1 MKHWQQFQWLSWR
14 RLELAFLGIYA
25 LLFYAFAVKRSVD
38 LSRDFSQ
45 GKQQVKLWGLQQGWI
60 SKQLID
66 LSDSQWRNF
75 RGNLPVLTAVMAG
88 FTLLGFAL
96 GQGFGF
102 GGKGRSRFWLL
113 VSLIYVLYLHGAC
126 VIFIVAI
133 ALGNYAIVKCAGG
146 TRLFPIALWSYNL
159 AFLIGN
165 RVYEGYSF
173 ASLGEHWAILDEY
186 RGAFRWHISFNMIM
200 LRMVSFGFDYHWAIL
215 PRSSTVDWEKHDASC
230 HICRSGSACY
240 LALQEK
246 PLAKGSY
253 NSLAYICYLLYAPL
267 YIAGPI
273 ISFNSFTSQLI
284 SPQKSYTRLQVAA
297 YGVRWLACMLLM
309 EFMTHYCYF
318 NSFAVSKT
326 WQILSPLDI
335 FLVSYG
341 VLNFMWLKF
350 LLIWRF
356 FRFWALASGIEAPEN
371 MLRCVN
377 NCYDLEGFWRSWH
390 ASYNRWLV
398 RYLYV
403 PLGGAQ
409 WRLLNVWII
418 FTFVAL
424 WHDLE
429 WKLLSWAWVT
439 CILWVPEL
447 LAKAVIRL
455 SWLQGFR
462 KSVMYREV
470 CAIAG
475 ALNITGLMTAN
486 LVGFVVG
493 PSGMKSLSSQLL
505 TRQNTIVLVGILTSL
520 YVGTKIM
527 FRVRESENN
536 KKVKQMVD

>member
-1 MKHWQQFQWLSWR
+1 MKHSQQFQWLSWR

-25 LLFYAFAVKRSVD
+25 VLFYAFAVKRSVD

-45 GKQQVKLWGLQQGWI
+45 GKQQAKLWGLQQGWI
-60 SKQLID
+60 SEQLID

-88 FTLLGFAL
+88 FMLLGFAL
-96 GQGFGF
+96 GQGFSF
-102 GGKGRSRFWLL
+102 SGKGRLHFWLL

-126 VIFIVAI
+126 IIFIVAI
-133 ALGNYAIVKCAGG
+133 SLGNYAVVKCAGG

-215 PRSSTVDWEKHDASC
+215 PRPSTVDWE
-230 HICRSGSACY
+230 
-240 LALQEK
+240 
-246 PLAKGSY
+246 
-253 NSLAYICYLLYAPL
+253 
-267 YIAGPI
+267 
-273 ISFNSFTSQLI
+273 
-284 SPQKSYTRLQVAA
+284 
-297 YGVRWLACMLLM
+297 
-309 EFMTHYCYF
+309 
-318 NSFAVSKT
+318 
-326 WQILSPLDI
+326 
-335 FLVSYG
+335 

-371 MLRCVN
+371 MPRCVN

-447 LAKAVIRL
+447 LAKTVMRL

-505 TRQNTIVLVGILTSL
+505 ARQNTVVLFGILTSL

-527 FRVRESENN
+527 FHVRERESY
-536 KKVKQMVD
+536 KKVKRTID